1 MRRELSAPDEWK
13 CPSIGK
19 SGQLFLD
26 PSGAKPHRPVGSS
39 LRRTGRSTV
48 IRKRTF
54 VTNMISGPQ
63 TIVEAIEAD
72 CDSGVCHHEDHASVA
87 LVLGRK
93 KWSPERRM
101 RARVVAGVLG
111 TGVVQADRLISRAKR
126 KGWEWD
132 EVDWDQL
139 AGKDLSFQERVGR
152 LEEQLGPT
160 TTGEEERETLEAEL
174 AAFEEAIREEERA
187 AALEEAPP
195 RELTLEECQDLL
207 QESRR
212 KDVLRN
218 ALRAVPWNPRKIG
231 DFFKGCFREGHEI
244 GVRARYGGEAFPE
257 PVVRIFCKRSMLPQ
271 PLRGFWTRVP
281 EDLHEEILD
290 KGSTPLLRK
299 FITVGVPPRDRTS
312 RAQGRT
318 RCGWR
323 VTKGDLI
330 LIGGLLAVGA
340 GTLAAIALLKRNPRN
355 APSGNAQNPL

>member
-1 MRRELSAPDEWK
+1 M
-13 CPSIGK
+13 
-19 SGQLFLD
+19 
-26 PSGAKPHRPVGSS
+26 
-39 LRRTGRSTV
+39 
-48 IRKRTF
+48 
-54 VTNMISGPQ
+54 
-63 TIVEAIEAD
+63 
-72 CDSGVCHHEDHASVA
+72 
-87 LVLGRK
+87 
-93 KWSPERRM
+93 
-101 RARVVAGVLG
+101 AGVLG
-111 TGVVQADRLISRAKR
+111 TGVVQADRLIARAKR

-160 TTGEEERETLEAEL
+160 TTGEEEKETLEAEL
-174 AAFEEAIREEERA
+174 AAFEESIREEERA

-212 KDVLRN
+212 KAVLRN
-218 ALRAVPWNPRKIG
+218 AIRAVPWNPDKIG
-231 DFFKGCFREGHEI
+231 DFFKDCFREGHEI

-257 PVVRIFCKRSMLPQ
+257 PVVRVFCKRSMLPQ

-290 KGSTPLLRK
+290 KGSAPLFRTY
-299 FITVGVPPRDRTS
+299 ITVGVPPRDRTS

-318 RCGWR
+318 RRGWR

>member
-1 MRRELSAPDEWK
+1 MGVGDDSQEKMNLTNPNMTNREAHTEDG
-13 CPSIGK
+13 PS
-19 SGQLFLD
+19 
-26 PSGAKPHRPVGSS
+26 P
-39 LRRTGRSTV
+39 RS
-48 IRKRTF
+48 
-54 VTNMISGPQ
+54 MIPGPQ
-63 TIVEAIEAD
+63 TIPGGIEAD
-72 CDSGVCHHEDHASVA
+72 CDSGVCHHEDHDSMA

-93 KWSPERRM
+93 KWSAERRK
-101 RARVVAGVLG
+101 RAQVVAGVLG
-111 TGVVQADRLISRAKR
+111 TGVVQADRLIARAKR

-174 AAFEEAIREEERA
+174 VAFEEAIREEERA

-212 KDVLRN
+212 KAVLRN
-218 ALRAVPWNPRKIG
+218 AIRAIPWNPRRIA
-231 DFFKGCFREGHEI
+231 DYFKDCFEEGHSI
-244 GVRARYGGEAFPE
+244 GVRARYGGQAFPE
-257 PVVRIFCKRSMLPQ
+257 PVIRIFCKRSMLPPDLQ
-271 PLRGFWTRVP
+271 GFWTRVP

-290 KGSTPLLRK
+290 KGSAPLLRK

-312 RAQGRT
+312 RAHGRT
-318 RCGWR
+318 HRRWR

-340 GTLAAIALLKRNPRN
+340 GTLAAIALLKRDPRN
-355 APSGNAQNPL
+355 APSGDAQNPL